1 MIQLFNILMP
11 LWLSSCSIRTELEEL
26 PKKLGQ
32 KISEDKSNSTEK
44 EDLSQTSQE
53 ISQETSSTSPPPES
67 TEASSENI
75 TEVSKE
81 ASSETVETP
90 SEEPIQKTKVD
101 YLFPSGEID
110 CKTSCSNF
118 MTRRGGYPDFVE
130 SHFDNLGNQALNECY
145 QSAITQGKSVT
156 DLNCK
161 EKALSGCIK
170 FCEGSKPMEW
180 RTRLR
185 SDLQ

>member
-1 MIQLFNILMP
+1 MMKRCNILIF
-11 LWLSSCSIRTELEEL
+11 LLLSSCSLFTETDVQQESMVQEASNDVSTLE
-26 PKKLGQ
+26 
-32 KISEDKSNSTEK
+32 SNEDESSTKTSSDETMNSTQTSPEK
-44 EDLSQTSQE
+44 EDN
-53 ISQETSSTSPPPES
+53 
-67 TEASSENI
+67 SENI
-75 TEVSKE
+75 QNNDPSNQEV
-81 ASSETVETP
+81 TP
-90 SEEPIQKTKVD
+90 QEPRID

-145 QSAITQGKSVT
+145 QSAITQGKSVS

-161 EKALSGCIK
+161 EQALSGCIK

-180 RTRLR
+180 RTRYR

>member
-1 MIQLFNILMP
+1 MKKAFNILIIF
-11 LWLSSCSIRTELEEL
+11 LLSSCSLFTKTDDIEDSIVPETSDDISTQNSDEEL
-26 PKKLGQ
+26 PRTETSIDVTK
-32 KISEDKSNSTEK
+32 NSTQTNPEQQDNSK
-44 EDLSQTSQE
+44 HVQNSNPQKQEDLPQD
-53 ISQETSSTSPPPES
+53 
-67 TEASSENI
+67 
-75 TEVSKE
+75 
-81 ASSETVETP
+81 P
-90 SEEPIQKTKVD
+90 SID
-101 YLFPSGEID
+101 YLYPSGEID

-118 MTRRGGYPDFVE
+118 MTRKGGYPDFVE

-145 QSAITQGKSVT
+145 LSAITQGKSVS

-180 RTRLR
+180 RTRSR